1 MDKTKKNF
9 SLQIISKEM
18 HIYLVSESSQNTES
32 SASLQSENLESRWDD
47 HLLLL
52 VIWRRNSLECL
63 ETLESLLSSLS
74 FVRSHAP
81 DGSPEDL
88 GGGSEV
94 ESSTAGLHVA
104 SLSQKVQ
111 ILQLVTVEVS

>member
-1 MDKTKKNF
+1 M
-9 SLQIISKEM
+9 
-18 HIYLVSESSQNTES
+18 SESSQHAES
-32 SASLQSENLESRWDD
+32 SAGLQSENLEGRWDD

-63 ETLESLLSSLS
+63 ETLESILSSLGL
-74 FVRSHAP
+74 VRSHSS

-94 ESSTAGLHVA
+94 ESSTAGLDVA
-104 SLSQKVQ
+104 SLSQEVK
-111 ILQLVTVEVS
+111 IL

>member
-1 MDKTKKNF
+1 MVSG
-9 SLQIISKEM
+9 SLVHGQNQEEFLLADNSKEK

-88 GGGSEV
+88 GWSSEV
-94 ESSTAGLHVA
+94 ESSTAGLDVA
-104 SLSQKVQ
+104 SLSQEVK
-111 ILQLVTVEVS
+111 IL